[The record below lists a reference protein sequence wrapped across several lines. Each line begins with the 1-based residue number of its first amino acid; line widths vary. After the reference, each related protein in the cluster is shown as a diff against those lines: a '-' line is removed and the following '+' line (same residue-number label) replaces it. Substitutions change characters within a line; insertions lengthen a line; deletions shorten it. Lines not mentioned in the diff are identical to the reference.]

1 MDNEPVQFHRLG
13 AVSQFR
19 WISRGE
25 EPTYPACLVS
35 EDRPQSLIVWF
46 DHHCSLFDRFLVGS
60 KDSHVRAGCYHLTLQ
75 IIVSSIRKPCDLH
88 PAPSVKTDFWVEE
101 ELEVHYCELTQS
113 DRALTRRN
121 LVT

>member
-35 EDRPQSLIVWF
+35 EDRPQSLLVWF
-46 DHHCSLFDRFLVGS
+46 DHHCSLFDRFLLGS
-60 KDSHVRAGCYHLTLQ
+60 EDSHVRAGCYHLTLQ
-75 IIVSSIRKPCDLH
+75 IIASSICKPCYFH
-88 PAPSVKTDFWVEE
+88 PASSVRTHSKFE
-101 ELEVHYCELTQS
+101 S
-113 DRALTRRN
+113 RSRIMGSPAGK
-121 LVT
+121 